1 MEAALGAQ
9 ARLAAAT
16 FAERHYAEAVARLEA
31 AGYHR
36 YEVSNFALPGHECRH
51 NQAYWRGEDY
61 LGIGAAA
68 VSTVGGERR
77 TNPRSVRD
85 YLAGRPPQIEVLSP
99 ATRLWEKAM
108 LGLRTSEGVEEAAVL
123 PALDQEARDR
133 LLAQGCL
140 ERRCGKLRLNP
151 GFLDVSNAVIS
162 ALLVSPEES

>member
-1 MEAALGAQ
+1 
-9 ARLAAAT
+9 
-16 FAERHYAEAVARLEA
+16 
-31 AGYHR
+31 
-36 YEVSNFALPGHECRH
+36 VSNFALPGHECRH

-61 LGIGAAA
+61 LGVGAAA
-68 VSTVGGERR
+68 ASTAGGQRR

-85 YLAGRPPQIEVLSP
+85 YLAGGLPQIEVLSP

-123 PALDQEARDR
+123 PALDKEARDR

-162 ALLVSPEES
+162 ALLVSPEESYPIHTPVADGTHRATTDDS